1 MLAGVAISH
10 SSKFQ
15 PIVALFTC
23 KAEYVVMC
31 KADKEA
37 VWLEFLLAELEFWK
51 KSTSVTLYADNQR
64 LITLAENPEFH

>member
-15 PIVALFTC
+15 PIVVLSTC

-31 KADKEA
+31 EADKKA
-37 VWLEFLLAELEFWK
+37 VWLGFLLAELEFWK
-51 KSTSVTLYADNQR
+51 KSTSIILYVDNQG
-64 LITLAENPEFH
+64 LITLAENPKFH